1 MLQMFYLYYSLLK
14 DGSTAWD
21 LAKKK
26 WNYMS
31 SVKEFLASIVSLHYN
46 LNEVSTLENIL
57 NKCHVAVTP
66 V

>member
-14 DGSTAWD
+14 DGNTSWD
-21 LAKKK
+21 LAIKE
-26 WNYMS
+26 WNCMY